1 MPSNFSAFCTKYHKT
16 EKKMDETKHSERQ
29 NSSNFLL
36 LFSYVLQHITFLICC
51 EKFIQKRHSTFIG
64 GKRCRVHKI
73 IFSERCFFVLSWAQ
87 EKEKKIES
95 ALRCPTTE
103 HEDSMVSKAHHEVH
117 IWRASCILLGSAMP
131 IASCFV
137 NRIRKT
143 VPFISFYLQI
153 SF

>member
-1 MPSNFSAFCTKYHKT
+1 MPSNFSAFCSKYHKT
-16 EKKMDETKHSERQ
+16 EKKMDETKHGERQ
-29 NSSNFLL
+29 NSSNFLFVVFLCITAHNIPYL
-36 LFSYVLQHITFLICC
+36 L
-51 EKFIQKRHSTFIG
+51 FIQKRHSTFIG

-73 IFSERCFFVLSWAQ
+73 IFSERCFFVLSWAR